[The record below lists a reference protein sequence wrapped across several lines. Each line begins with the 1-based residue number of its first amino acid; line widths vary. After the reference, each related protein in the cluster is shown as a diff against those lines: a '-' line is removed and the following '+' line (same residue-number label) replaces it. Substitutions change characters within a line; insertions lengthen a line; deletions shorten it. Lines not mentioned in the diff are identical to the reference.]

1 MNQLL
6 DIWVQ
11 VVLWLRY
18 LITFVKIVLNF
29 DQQGN
34 LLVLIEDAL
43 KFILELLFLVII
55 RQLSN

>member
-1 MNQLL
+1 MYQLL
-6 DIWVQ
+6 HIWVQ
-11 VVLWLRY
+11 IVLWLRY
-18 LITFVKIVLNF
+18 LVTFVQVVLNF

-55 RQLSN
+55 GQLSN